1 MNKISFY
8 TRKQAA
14 HHRNPFAA
22 LAMKTSFVFI
32 KSRMLLSPRI
42 IFSFFNSLS
51 GNGFIEGTELDGF
64 LREFVSSANETEV
77 NAEVSYRET
86 RRSYGQSFI
95 HRSNHATP
103 SDTSDQQ
110 SIPII
115 GDSTRFFSII
125 LSISTHASQSD

>member
-1 MNKISFY
+1 
-8 TRKQAA
+8 
-14 HHRNPFAA
+14 
-22 LAMKTSFVFI
+22 
-32 KSRMLLSPRI
+32 MLLNPKI
-42 IFSFFNSLS
+42 IFSFFNFVS

-86 RRSYGQSFI
+86 RRVYEQSFI

-115 GDSTRFFSII
+115 EDSIGFLFQ
-125 LSISTHASQSD
+125 LY